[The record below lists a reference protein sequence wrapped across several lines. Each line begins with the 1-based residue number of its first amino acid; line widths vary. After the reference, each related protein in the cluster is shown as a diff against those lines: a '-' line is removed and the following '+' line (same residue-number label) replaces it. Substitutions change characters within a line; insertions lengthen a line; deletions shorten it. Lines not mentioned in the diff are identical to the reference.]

1 MKWGV
6 PGKWEGAGVLGGW
19 GWGYSEAAVFCVRV
33 HRVKSCSF
41 TAACCQHFST
51 MLARNT
57 CLLELQLG
65 SNRLG
70 DGGVQ
75 ELCTGLSQPGTMLR
89 ELW

>member
-1 MKWGV
+1 MSLES
-6 PGKWEGAGVLGGW
+6 GKEPVSWEGGAGATQAG
-19 GWGYSEAAVFCVRV
+19 AAVLCIRV

-57 CLLELQLG
+57 SLLELQLG
-65 SNRLG
+65 SNKLG
-70 DGGVQ
+70 DDGVR
-75 ELCTGLSQPGTMLR
+75 ELCTGLSQPGATLR